1 MAKTKRK
8 SKKGLIVGMVIV
20 VAVTGLGA
28 VTRFKN
34 NRENQY
40 SEVTPKIESIET
52 YFTFSGNVESK
63 NTQNVMA
70 EKVMQ
75 ISEIKVSEGDYVEK
89 DAVLFKT
96 SQGESIKAKVAGTVS
111 NIFVEEDA
119 SVMAGAKLCDI
130 IDFDNLQ
137 VTIKVDEYDLSSL
150 AIDKEVSVTIGAI
163 DKKINGK
170 LSDISDTAINQNG
183 VAYFTATLDLE
194 KDGAVKVG
202 MTAEAKILNNS
213 ARDVLTIPM
222 KALQFNEEDET
233 YVYIKGDRNVPTMQ
247 IVEVG
252 INDGKTVEITEGLSD
267 NQVVMYKGT
276 EASSNSTSGLVPPMR
291 GRQGE

>member
-1 MAKTKRK
+1 MVKTKKK
-8 SKKGLIVGMVIV
+8 SKKCLIVGMVIV

-28 VTRFKN
+28 MTRFKN

-40 SEVTPKIESIET
+40 SEVTAKIESIET

-89 DAVLFKT
+89 DHVLFKT

-111 NIFVEEDA
+111 KIYVEEDA

-137 VTIKVDEYDLSSL
+137 VTIKVDEYDLSYL
-150 AIDKEVSVTIGAI
+150 ATDKEVSVTIGAI
-163 DKKINGK
+163 DKKITGK

-183 VAYFTATLDLE
+183 VAYFTATLNLE
-194 KDGAVKVG
+194 KDSAVKVG

-213 ARDVLTIPM
+213 AKDVLTIPM

-233 YVYIKGDRNVPTMQ
+233 YVYIKGDKNSPTAKF
-247 IVEVG
+247 VKVG

-267 NQVVMYKGT
+267 NQVVMYKET

>member
-1 MAKTKRK
+1 MAKTKK
-8 SKKGLIVGMVIV
+8 KNKKGLIFGMVIV

-28 VTRFKN
+28 MTRFKN

-75 ISEIKVSEGDYVEK
+75 LSEIKVSEGDYVEK
-89 DAVLFKT
+89 DDLLFKT

-111 NIFVEEDA
+111 KIYVEEDA

-163 DKKINGK
+163 DKKITGK

-194 KDGAVKVG
+194 KDSAVKVG
-202 MTAEAKILNNS
+202 MTTEAKIINNS
-213 ARDVLTIPM
+213 VKDVLTIPV

-267 NQVVMYKGT
+267 NQVVMYENV
-276 EASSNSTSGLVPPMR
+276 EASSDETSGLVPPMR
-291 GRQGE
+291 ERQGE